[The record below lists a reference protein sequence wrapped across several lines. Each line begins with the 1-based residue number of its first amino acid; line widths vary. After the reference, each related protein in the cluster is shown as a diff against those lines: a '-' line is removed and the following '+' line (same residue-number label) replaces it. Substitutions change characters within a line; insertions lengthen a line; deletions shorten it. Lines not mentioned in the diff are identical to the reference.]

1 MKKSFMLLFLAF
13 ISITS
18 AYAQINKDKVEED
31 GSRVILSDSKNLYR
45 KMASAAGFYLA
56 YVLDAQG
63 NEEWS
68 LEVKLNEGKSQI
80 AVGRKL
86 LIKSDDGSVM
96 ELQNSK
102 EIGPADYTYNVTR
115 YGTDYYVRPSYI
127 LTEAQLK
134 TLINS
139 KVIKIRI
146 ETDSDMFDREIKSA
160 KFQKNLKEM
169 YDAICAQKQKSNNVY
184 DGF

>member
-1 MKKSFMLLFLAF
+1 MLLFLAF

-68 LEVKLNEGKSQI
+68 LEVKLNEGKYQI

-102 EIGPADYTYNVTR
+102 EIGPADY
-115 YGTDYYVRPSYI
+115 
-127 LTEAQLK
+127 L
-134 TLINS
+134 
-139 KVIKIRI
+139 
-146 ETDSDMFDREIKSA
+146 
-160 KFQKNLKEM
+160 
-169 YDAICAQKQKSNNVY
+169 
-184 DGF
+184 